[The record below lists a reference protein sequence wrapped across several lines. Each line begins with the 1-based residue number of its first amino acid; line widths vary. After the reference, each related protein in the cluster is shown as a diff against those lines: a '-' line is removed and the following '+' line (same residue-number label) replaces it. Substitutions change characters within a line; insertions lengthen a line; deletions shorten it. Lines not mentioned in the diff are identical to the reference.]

1 VKAYRFRLARLL
13 ELRRL
18 KQQAA
23 EAELQ
28 RALAEVRAA
37 EARAARLADEQTELT
52 AREASRASWTGRELA
67 AAERWRE
74 SLNDQRRRA
83 LAAGEVA
90 QRRVAALRQNFQ
102 QARNGV
108 RVLESLDERRRRA
121 WNAEAG
127 RAEEALASELFLGRW
142 KR

>member
-1 VKAYRFRLARLL
+1 MKAYRFRLARLL

-37 EARAARLADEQTELT
+37 EARAERLADEQTELT
-52 AREASRASWTGRELA
+52 AREAVRTSWTGRELA

-74 SLNDQRRRA
+74 SLSDQRRRA
-83 LAAGEVA
+83 LAAGEA
-90 QRRVAALRQNFQ
+90 ARRRVVALREKFQ

-108 RVLESLDERRRRA
+108 RVLESLDERRRREWSVA
-121 WNAEAG
+121 AG
-127 RAEEALASELFLGRW
+127 REEEALASELFLGRW